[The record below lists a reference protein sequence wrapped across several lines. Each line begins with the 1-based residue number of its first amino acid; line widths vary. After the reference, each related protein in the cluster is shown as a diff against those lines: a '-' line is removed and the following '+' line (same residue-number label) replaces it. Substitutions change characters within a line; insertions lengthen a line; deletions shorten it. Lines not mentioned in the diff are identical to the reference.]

1 MSLPLDDVGHDPG
14 GGAMPD
20 GHLGDAAAA
29 AAADED
35 VVTHLAIPSSP

>member
-29 AAADED
+29 DED
-35 VVTHLAIPSSP
+35 VVTHLAIPSSL